1 MVRHRLTSLAIG
13 LACLASYG
21 RATADEPRW
30 EPGRRTT
37 STVRGEVGEPAGG
50 SGDADGVYGRFAGD
64 LDLGLG
70 MGVEADGDDARG
82 AARLSLHYFSTL
94 GITLAYADALSD
106 GATRSRRLFGV
117 GVDVRPA
124 FIPRWSNDRERG
136 PAFVDLTLD
145 AISLG
150 VGAFWAEPRGG
161 SFGDERGLEASLGLG
176 LPLFGRAEG
185 LWLEARAIG
194 RWRDPA
200 HAPGERAD
208 GVGLAVLSWHT
219 LILSPLAA
227 RGTPLSE

>member
-1 MVRHRLTSLAIG
+1 MARHLSG
-13 LACLASYG
+13 LALALVVLCMRS
-21 RATADEPRW
+21 RAAADEPRW

-37 STVRGEVGEPAGG
+37 STVRGEVGEPDGG
-50 SGDADGVYGRFAGD
+50 SGDADGVYGRFEGD

-70 MGVEADGDDARG
+70 LGVEADGDDARG

-94 GITLAYADALSD
+94 GLTVEYADSLQNGTA
-106 GATRSRRLFGV
+106 RSRRLFGV

-124 FIPRWSNDRERG
+124 FIPRWSGDHEHG

-145 AISLG
+145 SISLG
-150 VGAFWAEPRGG
+150 VGAFWAEPPGRD
-161 SFGDERGLEASLGLG
+161 FGDARGLEASLGLG
-176 LPLFGRAEG
+176 LPLFGRADG
-185 LWLEARAIG
+185 LWLEGRVLG

-208 GVGLAVLSWHT
+208 AVALAVLSWHT